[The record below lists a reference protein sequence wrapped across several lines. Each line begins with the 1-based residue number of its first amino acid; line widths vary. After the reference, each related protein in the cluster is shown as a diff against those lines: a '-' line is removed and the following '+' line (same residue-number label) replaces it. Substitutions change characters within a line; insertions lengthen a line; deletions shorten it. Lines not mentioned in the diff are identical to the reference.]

1 MKVEPLIRS
10 AVPDDAKA
18 ISRVIIRALR
28 ESNAQDYPPEV
39 IASVSANFSPERVT
53 QLMTE
58 RDVLIAVVADEV
70 VGTASLQGAAVRTVF
85 VDPDRQGRGIG
96 AALMGE
102 IEHRARQ
109 RDLSQ
114 LIVPSSITAEG
125 FYAKLGFSAVRDE
138 YHGSERTIIMQ
149 KPLGPAA

>member
-39 IASVSANFSPERVT
+39 IDSVSANFSPERVT

-125 FYAKLGFSAVRDE
+125 FYA
-138 YHGSERTIIMQ
+138 
-149 KPLGPAA
+149 